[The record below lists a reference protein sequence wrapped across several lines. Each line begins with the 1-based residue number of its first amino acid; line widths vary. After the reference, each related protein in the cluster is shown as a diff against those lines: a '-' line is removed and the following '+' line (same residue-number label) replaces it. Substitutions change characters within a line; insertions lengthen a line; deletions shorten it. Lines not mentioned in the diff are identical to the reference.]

1 MNSELIGAAAGMA
14 RTSAGTP
21 TDRARSP
28 TARPSARSAAKRP
41 TPPSHTIAVIVG
53 STPWGATEITPAS
66 NEFRTTLLTV
76 VGMCRPHW
84 SVLPGTPPAW
94 RISVPSPQYRQAAS
108 LLMKDAGSRRSFSTA
123 NAAIPA
129 SPGRSVQRQALAST
143 ASARRCARGERHR
156 NAAAH
161 SATVTAASVA
171 ANEVRPITSAIASTV
186 AVSAAT
192 EYPSPKHRAIA
203 VSTRSVPGRNAASV
217 APAPGTRTSARSTRR
232 LAALTALHY
241 GATRRGRGAP
251 GDGLGRLGRVSWVAW
266 ALAAAVVI
274 GAGALG
280 SGTSDVA
287 AHRRASGPATRPSIV
302 VILTDDQPS
311 QTLWAM
317 PRTRRLL
324 AAHGVKFTSFYDSV
338 ALCCPARAAL
348 LTGRYAHSTHVYGN
362 APPLGG
368 AVTFRHRGDDAQ
380 TLAVWLHRAGYRTGL
395 FGKYLNGYRGGY
407 VPPGWD
413 TFTTSARYWGGP
425 GYEQGRA
432 KHYPFT
438 TYMPDYMGTR
448 AAQFIRSTPPGQPL
462 FAYYA
467 PYAPHAHPS
476 PEPRFGSRHVCWR
489 CHGWPTPDFDEKNV
503 TDKPAFERRPPLTRP
518 ERTAVRRFRTAQIRT
533 LMSVDMKV
541 GRIVAALKAT
551 GRLHTTIIVF
561 LSDNGVMWGS
571 HRLSP
576 TSKRNP
582 YRRASRMP
590 LIVRYDALGR

>member
-1 MNSELIGAAAGMA
+1 M
-14 RTSAGTP
+14 RTGGRG
-21 TDRARSP
+21 RAR
-28 TARPSARSAAKRP
+28 
-41 TPPSHTIAVIVG
+41 
-53 STPWGATEITPAS
+53 
-66 NEFRTTLLTV
+66 
-76 VGMCRPHW
+76 
-84 SVLPGTPPAW
+84 
-94 RISVPSPQYRQAAS
+94 
-108 LLMKDAGSRRSFSTA
+108 
-123 NAAIPA
+123 
-129 SPGRSVQRQALAST
+129 
-143 ASARRCARGERHR
+143 
-156 NAAAH
+156 
-161 SATVTAASVA
+161 
-171 ANEVRPITSAIASTV
+171 
-186 AVSAAT
+186 
-192 EYPSPKHRAIA
+192 
-203 VSTRSVPGRNAASV
+203 
-217 APAPGTRTSARSTRR
+217 
-232 LAALTALHY
+232 
-241 GATRRGRGAP
+241 
-251 GDGLGRLGRVSWVAW
+251 WVAYG
-266 ALAAAVVI
+266 LAAAVAI
-274 GAGALG
+274 GVAALA

-287 AHRRASGPATRPSIV
+287 ADRRAPKVAGRPSIV

-348 LTGRYAHSTHVYGN
+348 LTGRYAHSTKVYGN

-432 KHYPFT
+432 KHYPFL

-448 AAQFIRSTPPGQPL
+448 TARFIRSTPAGKPL

-476 PEPRFGSRHVCWR
+476 PEPRFASRHVCWR
-489 CHGWPTPDFDEKNV
+489 CHGWPTPDFDEKSV
-503 TDKPAFERRPPLTRP
+503 ADKPPFERNPPLTRP

-533 LMSVDMKV
+533 LMSVDLKV
-541 GRIVAALKAT
+541 GRIVAALKDT
-551 GRLHTTIIVF
+551 GRLHNTIIVF
-561 LSDNGVMWGS
+561 LSDNGVMWGT

-576 TSKRNP
+576 TAKRNP

-590 LIVRYDALGR
+590 LVIRYDALGGEPRVEPRLVGNVDIAPTLAALAGVAVPATVEGVSFAPILRDPSAKSKRKLLLENFTRTPVPGKEPTYCGVRTRDYLFVRYATGAAELYNERADPYELHNIAGDPAVADVQGRLRETTRRLCTPRPPGFTF

>member
-1 MNSELIGAAAGMA
+1 
-14 RTSAGTP
+14 
-21 TDRARSP
+21 
-28 TARPSARSAAKRP
+28 
-41 TPPSHTIAVIVG
+41 V
-53 STPWGATEITPAS
+53 
-66 NEFRTTLLTV
+66 
-76 VGMCRPHW
+76 
-84 SVLPGTPPAW
+84 
-94 RISVPSPQYRQAAS
+94 
-108 LLMKDAGSRRSFSTA
+108 
-123 NAAIPA
+123 
-129 SPGRSVQRQALAST
+129 AL
-143 ASARRCARGERHR
+143 GL
-156 NAAAH
+156 
-161 SATVTAASVA
+161 TAA
-171 ANEVRPITSAIASTV
+171 V
-186 AVSAAT
+186 AVG
-192 EYPSPKHRAIA
+192 IA
-203 VSTRSVPGRNAASV
+203 G
-217 APAPGTRTSARSTRR
+217 
-232 LAALTALHY
+232 
-241 GATRRGRGAP
+241 
-251 GDGLGRLGRVSWVAW
+251 
-266 ALAAAVVI
+266 
-274 GAGALG
+274 LG
-280 SGTSDVA
+280 SGSSDVA
-287 AHRRASGPATRPSIV
+287 AHKRAAGMAARPSIV

-317 PRTRRLL
+317 PKTRKLL
-324 AAHGVKFTSFYDSV
+324 AARGVKFTSFYDSV

-432 KHYPFT
+432 KHYRFT

-448 AAQFIRSTPPGQPL
+448 TARFIRSTPPGQPL

-476 PEPRFGSRHVCWR
+476 PEPRFGSRRVCWR
-489 CHGWPTPDFDEKNV
+489 CHGWPAPDFDEQNV
-503 TDKPAFERRPPLTRP
+503 TDKPAFVRRPPLTRP

-590 LIVRYDALGR
+590 LIVRYDALGGEPRTEPRLAGNVDIAPTLAELAGVPVPASVEGVSFAPILRDPARPWKRRLLLENYTRTQVEGRVPSYCGVRTRDYLFVRYDSGAEELYDERRDPFELHNISGAPAAADIQGRLRETTRRLCTPRPPGFTF